1 MGKLLLLT
9 LNEQEETAIDKI
21 ISAISN
27 YMRLEPMQ
35 LTPVSVLSFPGLEI
49 RQSQR
54 RVFQDGEEVN
64 LTRLE
69 YNALVFLASNPGIV
83 LTRTQIF
90 EAVWN
95 MESDMDEFRTMQT
108 LMLKVQKQA
117 KAIKKIQEI
126 TLPNLRQQ
134 LAETTGIFKG
144 KERKALEKQI
154 QQTESELKEKLN
166 KLPDILKDDGYPDVQ
181 AFMKTYRKAEA
192 IITQYNQDLAE
203 WEQTVKN
210 GQKPAEKQH
219 RPPERQ
225 SVRNRLRQLQ
235 EESKQSSQ
243 SKQRKKSQGRDR

>member
-64 LTRLE
+64 LTCLE

-95 MESDMDEFRTMQT
+95 MESDTCHSSVANVIYNLR
-108 LMLKVQKQA
+108 
-117 KAIKKIQEI
+117 KKIE
-126 TLPNLRQQ
+126 PDS
-134 LAETTGIFKG
+134 
-144 KERKALEKQI
+144 RKPTYIKTVLGM
-154 QQTESELKEKLN
+154 
-166 KLPDILKDDGYPDVQ
+166 GYKF
-181 AFMKTYRKAEA
+181 ASGE
-192 IITQYNQDLAE
+192 
-203 WEQTVKN
+203 
-210 GQKPAEKQH
+210 
-219 RPPERQ
+219 
-225 SVRNRLRQLQ
+225 
-235 EESKQSSQ
+235 
-243 SKQRKKSQGRDR
+243 

>member
-54 RVFQDGEEVN
+54 RVFQDGEEVS

-69 YNALVFLASNPGIV
+69 YSTLVYLASNPGIV

-95 MESDMDEFRTMQT
+95 MESESCQSSVANVIYNLR
-108 LMLKVQKQA
+108 
-117 KAIKKIQEI
+117 KKIE
-126 TLPNLRQQ
+126 PDS
-134 LAETTGIFKG
+134 
-144 KERKALEKQI
+144 RKPIYIKTVLGM
-154 QQTESELKEKLN
+154 
-166 KLPDILKDDGYPDVQ
+166 GYTF
-181 AFMKTYRKAEA
+181 ASGE
-192 IITQYNQDLAE
+192 
-203 WEQTVKN
+203 
-210 GQKPAEKQH
+210 
-219 RPPERQ
+219 
-225 SVRNRLRQLQ
+225 
-235 EESKQSSQ
+235 
-243 SKQRKKSQGRDR
+243 